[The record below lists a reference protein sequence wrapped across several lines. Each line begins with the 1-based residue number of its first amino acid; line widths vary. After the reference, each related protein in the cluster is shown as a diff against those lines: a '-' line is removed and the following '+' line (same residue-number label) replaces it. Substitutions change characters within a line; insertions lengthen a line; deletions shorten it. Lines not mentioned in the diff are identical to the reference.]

1 MEDTH
6 ITTVTIFGRDYKI
19 KGIADENYILEMAK
33 FVDAKMRELSND
45 SQIPSTE
52 RVAILTALNIAD
64 ELFQEKRKT
73 SEAFSSVEERADQ
86 LMTLLDERVLAKK

>member
-19 KGIADENYILEMAK
+19 KGIADETYILEMAK
-33 FVDAKMRELSND
+33 FVDEKMRELSD
-45 SQIPSTE
+45 TAQLPSTE

-64 ELFQEKRKT
+64 ELFQEKQKT

>member
-6 ITTVTIFGRDYKI
+6 ITTVNIFGRDYKI

-33 FVDAKMRELSND
+33 FVDTKMRELSNT
-45 SQIPSTE
+45 SQLPSTE
-52 RVAILTALNIAD
+52 RIAILTALNIAD
-64 ELFQEKRKT
+64 ELFREKQKT

-86 LMTLLDERVLAKK
+86 LMTLLDERVLAEK

>member
-33 FVDAKMRELSND
+33 FVDAKMRELSD
-45 SQIPSTE
+45 TAQLPSTE
-52 RVAILTALNIAD
+52 RIAILTALNIAD
-64 ELFQEKRKT
+64 ELFQEKQKT

>member
-6 ITTVTIFGRDYKI
+6 TTTVTIFGRDYKI

-33 FVDAKMRELSND
+33 FVDTKMRELSNT
-45 SQIPSTE
+45 SQLPSTE
-52 RVAILTALNIAD
+52 RIAILTALNIAD
-64 ELFQEKRKT
+64 ELFQEKQKT

-86 LMTLLDERVLAKK
+86 LMTLLDERVLAEK

>member
-1 MEDTH
+1 MKNVVTVEISGQRYPISSGLDPAYVAELAAYVDT
-6 ITTVTIFGRDYKI
+6 
-19 KGIADENYILEMAK
+19 
-33 FVDAKMRELSND
+33 KMRELTNTT
-45 SQIPSTE
+45 QVPSTE

>member
-1 MEDTH
+1 MEDQN

-33 FVDAKMRELSND
+33 FVDMKMRELSNNA
-45 SQIPSTE
+45 QLPSTE